1 MPQPAREALEELQ
14 SLVTGHK
21 WWRNAYR
28 VNLDTE
34 ESHRRRDRNG
44 REWIKYPFAP
54 YSNTIREGRILE
66 CVREQLGDQINAVCL
81 NRKRAESPPM
91 TKHTDGKNAGPSWVC
106 LWGDF
111 EGGGELCLEDGTV
124 YAEKHKWHGPKEGGT
139 MPHWVNPHTSGTRFS
154 AVAFTG
160 PPAPRT
166 RPPAQKKKVLP
177 KSNELD

>member
-1 MPQPAREALEELQ
+1 MDELQ
-14 SLVTGHK
+14 SLVQEYK
-21 WWRNAYR
+21 FWRNGFR
-28 VNLDTE
+28 TNLDSE
-34 ESHRRRDRNG
+34 PSHRLRDRNG
-44 REWIKYPFAP
+44 REWIKYAFAP

-66 CVREQLGDQINAVCL
+66 CVWEQLGDHINAVCL

-111 EGGGELCLEDGTV
+111 EGGGELCLEDGTI
-124 YAEKHKWHGPKEGGT
+124 YSQKGIWHGPMEGGT

-154 AVAFTG
+154 AVAFHG

-166 RPPAQKKKVLP
+166 RPPGKKKKALP